1 MKTLRVGRICLTSLF
16 FFFLLF
22 ESHAALH
29 AQQTAAQPDAN
40 VKFQWAFGA
49 LKKANG
55 SKFEAVAKDTDL
67 KTGDQIKFF
76 LKVNKN
82 CFVYLIYRSSQ
93 GELSVLFPQRFKL
106 LSAEYTVSGDHYI
119 PKGDEWFELDEHT
132 GEERFYLLASVAR
145 LLELEAFIN
154 DYESADAAK
163 KPPRAKKIL
172 SEIRKLR
179 KQHLKFRTYAERP
192 VNIIGNLRGTE
203 KAERAGAHDIAKFA
217 VEISADTFYS
227 RTFTIDHH

>member
-55 SKFEAVAKDTDL
+55 SKFEAVAKDTNL

-76 LKVNKN
+76 
-82 CFVYLIYRSSQ
+82 F
-93 GELSVLFPQRFKL
+93 
-106 LSAEYTVSGDHYI
+106 HYI
-119 PKGDEWFELDEHT
+119 AYTNNSPFWTHHNS
-132 GEERFYLLASVAR
+132 AS
-145 LLELEAFIN
+145 
-154 DYESADAAK
+154 
-163 KPPRAKKIL
+163 
-172 SEIRKLR
+172 
-179 KQHLKFRTYAERP
+179 T
-192 VNIIGNLRGTE
+192 
-203 KAERAGAHDIAKFA
+203 
-217 VEISADTFYS
+217 
-227 RTFTIDHH
+227 TFTNFSI